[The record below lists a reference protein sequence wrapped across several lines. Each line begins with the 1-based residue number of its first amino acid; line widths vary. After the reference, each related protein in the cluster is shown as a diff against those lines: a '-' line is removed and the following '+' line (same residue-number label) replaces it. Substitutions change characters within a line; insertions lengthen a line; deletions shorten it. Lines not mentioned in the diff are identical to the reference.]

1 MDPRLLR
8 YYNRELLHIREMGGE
23 FAKEFPKIAARL
35 GLEGFECADPYVER
49 LLEGFAFLAARVQL
63 KLDAEFPNFTQ
74 HLLEMVYPHYLCP
87 TPSMAVV
94 QLKPDL
100 GQGALGAGFPIPR
113 GTALRSLLGKGE
125 QTPCEYRTSH
135 DVTLW
140 PLELAAAEY
149 LPHPRDLPSSGAAW
163 LSSAKAA
170 LRLKLRA
177 TAGLTFDKMP
187 LTALPVFLR
196 GGGELPQHLYEQL
209 LANSLGLVV
218 GPPERPWYE
227 LVPRAQIRRLGY
239 DEEHALLPHGPRS
252 FEGYRLLQEY
262 FAFPERFM
270 FIEFAGL
277 APAARRCAGS
287 ELDVTV
293 VLSRTDPALEST
305 VDASHFGL
313 FCTPAI
319 NLFPKRA
326 DRIHVSDQVNEF
338 HVVPDRTRPM
348 DFETFAVTEVVGFG
362 TSQEQEQEFLPFYA
376 HSDLSH
382 QGAEAAYYT
391 VRRAARVL
399 SAQQRRYGPRSSYA
413 GSETYLSLV
422 DAKQAPYS
430 TDLRQLA
437 VGTLCTNRDLPL
449 NMPLGQR
456 QTDFTLETGAP
467 VEAVRAVA
475 GPTKPRPSH
484 AEGDTAWRLISHLS
498 LNYLSLTD
506 TDEKQG
512 AVALRDL
519 LALYAPTADAPVRKQ
534 IEGVRSVRPRPV
546 NRRIPTTG
554 PIAFGRGIEV
564 TLTLDDSAFGGG
576 GGFLL
581 GSVLEQFFA
590 RYVSMNS
597 FTETVVR
604 TVDRGE
610 IVRWP
615 ARTGRRL
622 LL

>member
-74 HLLEMVYPHYLCP
+74 HLLEIVYPHYLCP

-100 GQGALGAGFPIPR
+100 GQGALGEGFPIPR

-125 QTPCEYRTSH
+125 QTPCEYRTAH

-149 LPHPRDLPSSGAAW
+149 LPHPRDLPSSGAGW
-163 LSSAKAA
+163 LSQAKAA

-177 TAGLTFDKMP
+177 TAGVTFDKMP
-187 LTALPVFLR
+187 LTSLPVFLR

-218 GPPERPWYE
+218 GPPERPWHE

-239 DEEHALLPHGPRS
+239 DEEQALLPHGPRS

-270 FIEFAGL
+270 FIELAGL
-277 APAARRCAGS
+277 GPAARRCAGS

-305 VDASHFGL
+305 IDASHFGL

-348 DFETFAVTEVVGFG
+348 DFETFA
-362 TSQEQEQEFLPFYA
+362 
-376 HSDLSH
+376 
-382 QGAEAAYYT
+382 
-391 VRRAARVL
+391 
-399 SAQQRRYGPRSSYA
+399 
-413 GSETYLSLV
+413 
-422 DAKQAPYS
+422 
-430 TDLRQLA
+430 
-437 VGTLCTNRDLPL
+437 
-449 NMPLGQR
+449 
-456 QTDFTLETGAP
+456 
-467 VEAVRAVA
+467 
-475 GPTKPRPSH
+475 
-484 AEGDTAWRLISHLS
+484 
-498 LNYLSLTD
+498 
-506 TDEKQG
+506 
-512 AVALRDL
+512 
-519 LALYAPTADAPVRKQ
+519 
-534 IEGVRSVRPRPV
+534 
-546 NRRIPTTG
+546 
-554 PIAFGRGIEV
+554 
-564 TLTLDDSAFGGG
+564 
-576 GGFLL
+576 
-581 GSVLEQFFA
+581 
-590 RYVSMNS
+590 
-597 FTETVVR
+597 
-604 TVDRGE
+604 
-610 IVRWP
+610 
-615 ARTGRRL
+615 
-622 LL
+622 